1 MRQLQVQDVTSL
13 REALSKELRLS
24 AKARFSHRLHG
35 VLLVSAGYSC
45 SEVAGCFG
53 ETTRTV
59 QRWVRNFHEFGCDGL
74 KDVQKSGRPKK
85 LSREQLNK
93 LQQEVQSGPMAL
105 GYGQSEWDGKLLA
118 SHIARRYGVV
128 LSIRQCQRFL
138 RQQHE
143 HSPQASAADL
153 NHAGSKDRET

>member
-13 REALSKELRLS
+13 REALNKELRLS
-24 AKARFSHRLHG
+24 AKARFSHRLHS

-53 ETTRTV
+53 ETPRTV

-85 LSREQLNK
+85 LSREQLNE
-93 LQQEVQSGPMAL
+93 LQRDVQSEPMAQD
-105 GYGQSEWDGKLLA
+105 YGQTEWDGKLLA
-118 SHIARRYGVV
+118 THVARRYGIV
-128 LSIRQCQRFL
+128 LSVRQCQRFL

-143 HSPQASAADL
+143 HSTQASAADP
-153 NHAGSKDRET
+153 NHASSKDREP